1 MRGRINTRGR
11 DDVILKRRITK
22 RRERRMIEALER
34 ALNSFMRTDGFLR
47 KVMPPVCD
55 LVITAVGED
64 VVHVE
69 VKVPMDRVEV
79 SWHVS

>member
-1 MRGRINTRGR
+1 MRRRINTRGR
-11 DDVILKRRITK
+11 ADVILKRRITK

-34 ALNSFMRTDGFLR
+34 ALNSLMRTDGFLR

-55 LVITAVGED
+55 PVITAVSGD

-69 VKVPMDRVEV
+69 VKVPVDRVEV
-79 SWHVS
+79 SWQL

>member
-1 MRGRINTRGR
+1 MRRRINTRGR
-11 DDVILKRRITK
+11 DDLILRRLVAS
-22 RRERRMIEALER
+22 RRERRIIESLQL

-55 LVITAVGED
+55 PVITAVSEG

-79 SWHVS
+79 SFHVS